1 MRFSGCVV
9 LLPGLWYNKR
19 MTLRSRLLL
28 AFFIGVTLLL
38 VAVSLRQPDALLG
51 RGLTGDELLRTQ
63 IESDF
68 DRDGDVDFL
77 DFTVFSA
84 FYEEDA

>member
-1 MRFSGCVV
+1 
-9 LLPGLWYNKR
+9 

-28 AFFIGVTLLL
+28 TLLIGVTLLVTAL
-38 VAVSLRQPDALLG
+38 SLRSPEMLLG
-51 RGLTGDELLRTQ
+51 RVLTGDELLRTQ

-68 DRDGDVDFL
+68 DKDGDVDFL